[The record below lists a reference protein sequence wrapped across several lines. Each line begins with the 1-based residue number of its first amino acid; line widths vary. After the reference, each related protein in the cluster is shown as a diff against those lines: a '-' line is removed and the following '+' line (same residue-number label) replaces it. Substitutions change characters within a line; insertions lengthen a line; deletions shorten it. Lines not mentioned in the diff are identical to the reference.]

1 MENTQTVTKWAVD
14 PMHSEVEFKVRH
26 LVISTV
32 TGKFKSFDGEIKT
45 TNENDFDGAEVSFS
59 VNINSIDTNA
69 PDRDAHLKSDDFFA
83 ADKHPHMIFKG
94 KFHKTG
100 ENTYDI
106 TGPITIR
113 ETTKE
118 ITFEGELGGIMKDG
132 YGNTKSGFE
141 ITGKVN
147 RKEFGLT
154 WSQVTE
160 TGGVVVGDEVKMHL
174 NLQFG
179 KQQ

>member
-1 MENTQTVTKWAVD
+1 MENTQTVTKWAID

-32 TGKFKSFDGEIKT
+32 TGKFKSFNGEIEAP
-45 TNENDFDGAEVSFS
+45 NENDFEGAEVNFA
-59 VNINSIDTNA
+59 VDIASIDTNA
-69 PDRDAHLKSDDFFA
+69 PDRDGHLKSDDFFA
-83 ADKHPHMIFKG
+83 ADKYPQMTFKG
-94 KFHKTG
+94 TFHKTG

-113 ETTKE
+113 ETTKD
-118 ITFEGELGGIMKDG
+118 ITFKAELGGVMVDP

-147 RKEFGLT
+147 RKEFGLN
-154 WSQVTE
+154 WSAVTE
-160 TGGVVVGDEVKMHL
+160 AGGVVVADEVKMHL

-179 KQQ
+179 KEA

>member
-32 TGKFKSFDGEIKT
+32 TGKFKSFDGTIET
-45 TNENDFDGAEVSFS
+45 TDDSFDGAEVQFA
-59 VNINSIDTNA
+59 VDIDSIDTNA

-83 ADKHPHMIFKG
+83 ADKHPQMIFKG
-94 KFHKTG
+94 KFAKTG
-100 ENTYDI
+100 EHTFDI
-106 TGPITIR
+106 NGQITIR
-113 ETTKE
+113 ETTQD
-118 ITFEGELGGIMKDG
+118 ITFKAELGGIMVDP

-147 RKEFGLT
+147 RKEFGLN
-154 WSQVTE
+154 WSAVTE
-160 TGGVVVGDEVKMHL
+160 AGGVVVGDEVKIHL

-179 KQQ
+179 KQA

>member
-32 TGKFKSFDGEIKT
+32 TGKFKSFDGSIET
-45 TNENDFDGAEVSFS
+45 TDENFDGADVQFA
-59 VNINSIDTNA
+59 VDIDSIDTNA

-83 ADKHPHMIFKG
+83 ADKHPQMIFKG
-94 KFHKTG
+94 KFAKTG
-100 ENTYDI
+100 EDTFDI
-106 TGPITIR
+106 NGQITIR
-113 ETTKE
+113 ETTQD
-118 ITFEGELGGIMKDG
+118 ITFKAELGGIMVDP

-147 RKEFGLT
+147 RKEFGLN
-154 WSQVTE
+154 WSAVTE
-160 TGGVVVGDEVKMHL
+160 AGGVVVGDEVKIHL

-179 KQQ
+179 KQA